1 MPSDVN
7 SVEIV
12 IKRKWAYKGAPIP
25 WKVFVDDKMV
35 GKLAAGG
42 SFSAHAAPGRHTI
55 TVRWAFLGSER
66 LRGEFSFDAEVGE
79 RIDLV
84 GQAPG
89 NVAPIKIW
97 RSGAS
102 PRPPAPSEPTTS
114 TVIEGSRYTVP
125 LGDET
130 RTMDNSQSGSSTT
143 REVRLTRE
151 WTRTYVVDV
160 EHITTVRGSAGLAIQ
175 VLDLKGEAER
185 TLSKKYSAT
194 TEERE
199 TFEEKVTVNVAPH
212 TRSEI
217 VFSWKEIRQKGS
229 VRVVGGDFEA
239 RIPYEVVVGLT
250 FDQQQID
257 TP

>member
-7 SVEIV
+7 SAEIV

-25 WKVFVDDKMV
+25 WKVFVDDQMV
-35 GKLAAGG
+35 GTLAAG
-42 SFSAHAAPGRHTI
+42 SSLSAHAAPGRHTL

-66 LRGEFSFDAEVGE
+66 LHGEFSFDAEAGE

-84 GQAPG
+84 GQAPR
-89 NVAPIKIW
+89 NVEPIKIW
-97 RSGAS
+97 RPGVS
-102 PRPPAPSEPTTS
+102 PRPPAPSELTTS
-114 TVIEGSRYTVP
+114 TAIEGSRYTVP

-130 RTMDNSQSGSSTT
+130 RTMDNSQSGSSTK

-160 EHITTVRGSAGLAIQ
+160 EHITTVRGSAGFATH
-175 VLDLKGEAER
+175 VLDLKVEAER
-185 TLSKKYSAT
+185 TLSKTYSAAT
-194 TEERE
+194 KERE

-217 VFSWKEIRQKGS
+217 MFSWKEIRQKGF
-229 VRVVGGDFEA
+229 VRVVGADFEA
-239 RIPYEVVVGLT
+239 QIPYEVVVGLT